1 MAVERFWDDKPAPED
16 EFKAEI
22 EATQKELAEL
32 DAKKADETVDPEVER
47 QVLEPEEQPE
57 PVAEA
62 PKPPVEERPVQKQVP
77 LEALREEREKRQALE
92 RRLAELEYRLQ
103 QPVQEPEPD
112 KIPDVNEDP
121 LAAIEYTA
129 RELQAMKAQQREQ
142 AERTQLV
149 TAAQMATAEYAKNVP
164 DYKDAYSHVL
174 NARRVQHQLAGVPDH
189 LMADA
194 LARDEMEIINTAW
207 RLNRNPGE
215 LVYEY
220 ARTYGYSGQRNEPAE
235 DAPVAAPR
243 PQTTVESEAKK
254 ASAATTLV
262 RGRAPSRELVPE
274 DLVNLKGA
282 AFDAGWGKVMAASN
296 KPKAASVLE
305 GLRKRR

>member
-32 DAKKADETVDPEVER
+32 DAKKADETVDPEVEKA
-47 QVLEPEEQPE
+47 VLEPDEPAEVVAKE
-57 PVAEA
+57 PV
-62 PKPPVEERPVQKQVP
+62 PPPEEKPVQKQVP
-77 LEALREEREKRQALE
+77 LEALKEEREKRQMLE

-103 QPVQEPEPD
+103 QPAQPEPEPE

-129 RELQAMKAQQREQ
+129 RELQAMKAQQQEQ
-142 AERTQLV
+142 MERTRLIN
-149 TAAQMATAEYAKNVP
+149 AAQAATAEYAKNVP
-164 DYKDAYSHVL
+164 DYRDAYSHVL

-220 ARTYGYSGQRNEPAE
+220 ARTYGYSGQRNDPEPEAP
-235 DAPVAAPR
+235 APV
-243 PQTTVESEAKK
+243 QQNTVESEAKK
-254 ASAATTLV
+254 AAAATTLV
-262 RGRAPSRELVPE
+262 RGRAPSRELGVE
-274 DLVNLKGA
+274 DIVNLKGA
-282 AFDAGWGKVMAASN
+282 AFDAAWEKVVASQN
-296 KPKAASVLE
+296 RKVTHSVLD

>member
-1 MAVERFWDDKPAPED
+1 MAIERFWEDKPAPED

-32 DAKKADETVDPEVER
+32 DAKKADDEVDPEVEKA
-47 QVLEPEEQPE
+47 VLEPDEPAPE
-57 PVAEA
+57 VAKEPTPV
-62 PKPPVEERPVQKQVP
+62 VEEKPAQRQVP
-77 LEALREEREKRQALE
+77 LEALKEEREKRQMLE
-92 RRLAELEYRLQ
+92 RRLAELEYRLSQPAQ
-103 QPVQEPEPD
+103 QPEPEPD
-112 KIPDVNEDP
+112 KVPDVNEDP

-129 RELQAMKAQQREQ
+129 RELQEMKRQQQEQ
-142 AERTQLV
+142 AERTRLIS
-149 TAAQMATAEYAKNVP
+149 AAQMATAEYAQSVP

-220 ARTYGYSGQRNEPAE
+220 ARTYGYSGQPTKSEE
-235 DAPVAAPR
+235 APVAAAPVAS
-243 PQTTVESEAKK
+243 VEQEAKK
-254 ASAATTLV
+254 AAAATTLV
-262 RGRAPSRELVPE
+262 RGRAPSRELGVE
-274 DLVNLKGA
+274 DIVNLKGA
-282 AFDAGWGKVMAASN
+282 AFDAAWEKVVASQN
-296 KPKAASVLE
+296 RKVTHSVLD

>member
-22 EATQKELAEL
+22 EATQKELADL
-32 DAKKADETVDPEVER
+32 DAQKADDTVDPEVER
-47 QVLEPEEQPE
+47 QVLEPDEPAPE
-57 PVAEA
+57 VAPAPV
-62 PKPPVEERPVQKQVP
+62 VEEKPAQRQVP
-77 LEALREEREKRQALE
+77 LEALKEEREKRQHLE
-92 RRLAELEYRLQ
+92 RRLAELEYRLS
-103 QPVQEPEPD
+103 QPVQPEEEPA

-129 RELQAMKAQQREQ
+129 RELQAMKAQQQEQ
-142 AERTQLV
+142 AERTRLIS
-149 TAAQMATAEYAKNVP
+149 AAQMATAEYAQGVP
-164 DYKDAYSHVL
+164 DYRDAYSHVL

-189 LMADA
+189 LMSDA

-220 ARTYGYSGQRNEPAE
+220 ARTYGYSGQPTKSEE
-235 DAPVAAPR
+235 APVAAP
-243 PQTTVESEAKK
+243 PVASVAQEAKK
-254 ASAATTLV
+254 AAAATTLV
-262 RGRAPSRELVPE
+262 RGRAPSRELGVE
-274 DLVNLKGA
+274 DIVNLKGA
-282 AFDAGWGKVMAASN
+282 AFDAAWEKVVASEN
-296 KPKAASVLE
+296 RKVTHSVLD

>member
-22 EATQKELAEL
+22 EATQKELADL
-32 DAKKADETVDPEVER
+32 DAQKADDTVDPEVER
-47 QVLEPEEQPE
+47 QVLEPDEPAPE
-57 PVAEA
+57 VAKEPAPV
-62 PKPPVEERPVQKQVP
+62 VEEKPAQRQVP
-77 LEALREEREKRQALE
+77 LEALKEEREKRQSLE
-92 RRLAELEYRLQ
+92 RRLAELEYRLS
-103 QPVQEPEPD
+103 QPAQQEPEPD

-129 RELQAMKAQQREQ
+129 RELQAMKAQQQEQ
-142 AERTQLV
+142 AERTRLIS
-149 TAAQMATAEYAKNVP
+149 AAQMATAEYAQSVP
-164 DYKDAYSHVL
+164 DYRDAYSHVL

-189 LMADA
+189 LMSDA

-220 ARTYGYSGQRNEPAE
+220 ARTYGYSGQPTKSEE
-235 DAPVAAPR
+235 APVAAP
-243 PQTTVESEAKK
+243 PVASVAQEAKK
-254 ASAATTLV
+254 AAAATTLV
-262 RGRAPSRELVPE
+262 RGRAPSRELGVE
-274 DLVNLKGA
+274 DIVNLKGA
-282 AFDAGWGKVMAASN
+282 AFDAAWEKVVASEN
-296 KPKAASVLE
+296 RKVTHSVLD